1 MAKIL
6 GMGNALVDIMIKLEN
21 DQIIH
26 DFALLKGGMKLVD
39 EKFIQRLM
47 DAVNH
52 LPIEHAP
59 GGSAAN
65 TMNGVSNLGMDTG
78 FIGKVSDDHFG
89 KVMEGDMKK
98 NGIKPFLLKGIAP
111 TGLAVALV
119 SQDSERTF
127 AVNLGCAI
135 ELSPEDISTEM
146 FSGYDFFHIEGYLVQ
161 NHALLRKAVALAK
174 ENNVKV
180 SLDLASFDVVEAN
193 LGFLKEIIADYVD
206 IVFANEEEAKAFT
219 NMDPELALHEIS
231 KSSEV
236 SIVKIGEKGSLIK
249 QGDNIHTV
257 GVIEAKSIDTTGA
270 GDLYAAGFL
279 FGMANNLSLEKCGQI
294 GALLAGRVIEVL
306 GAKMGKA
313 TWEIIRKEVD
323 EIMKNY

>member
-6 GMGNALVDIMIKLEN
+6 GMGNALVDIMIKLED

-26 DFALLKGGMKLVD
+26 DFELLKGGMKLVD
-39 EKFIQRLM
+39 EKYIQRLM
-47 DAVNH
+47 DAVKH

-65 TMNGVSNLGMDTG
+65 TMNGVANLGMDTG
-78 FIGKVSDDHFG
+78 FIGKVANDQFG
-89 KVMEGDMKK
+89 KIMEGDMKH
-98 NGIKPFLLKGIAP
+98 NGIKPFLLKGVAP
-111 TGLAVALV
+111 TGLAVAMV
-119 SQDSERTF
+119 SPDSERTF

-135 ELSPEDISTEM
+135 ELSADDISSEM
-146 FSGYDFFHIEGYLVQ
+146 FAGYEFFHIEGYLVQ
-161 NHALLRKAVALAK
+161 NHELLRKAVALAK

-180 SLDLASFDVVEAN
+180 SLDLASFDVVQDN
-193 LGFLKEIIADYVD
+193 LEFLKEIIADYVD
-206 IVFANEEEAKAFT
+206 IVFANEDEAKAFT

-231 KSSEV
+231 ISSEV

-249 QGDNIHTV
+249 QGEQVHTI

-279 FGMANNLSLEKCGQI
+279 FGMAKNLPLEKCGQI
-294 GALLAGRVIEVL
+294 GSLLAGKVIEVL
-306 GAKMGKA
+306 GAKMSEA
-313 TWEIIRKEVD
+313 TWKIIRGKVD
-323 EIMKNY
+323 DIILA

>member
-6 GMGNALVDIMIKLEN
+6 GMGNALVDIMVRLEN

-26 DFALLKGGMKLVD
+26 EFKLQKGGMKLVD
-39 EKFIQRLM
+39 DGFIQPLM
-47 DAVNH
+47 DAVKH

-78 FIGKVSDDHFG
+78 FIGKVADDRFG
-89 KVMEGDMKK
+89 KVMEGDMKQ

-119 SQDSERTF
+119 SPDSERTF

-146 FSGYDFFHIEGYLVQ
+146 FAGYDFFHIEGYLVQ
-161 NHALLRKAVALAK
+161 NHELLRKAVALAK
-174 ENNVKV
+174 ENKVKV
-180 SLDLASFDVVEAN
+180 SLDLASFDVVQDN
-193 LGFLKEIIADYVD
+193 LGFLKVIIADYVD

-219 NMDPELALHEIS
+219 NMDPELALHEIA

-236 SIVKIGEKGSLIK
+236 SIVKIGNKGSLIEHAGK
-249 QGDNIHTV
+249 VHTI
-257 GVIEAKSIDTTGA
+257 GVIVANSIDTTGA

-279 FGMANNLSLEKCGQI
+279 FGMAKNLPIQKCGQI
-294 GALLAGRVIEVL
+294 GSLLAGKVIEVL
-306 GAKMGKA
+306 GAKMSEA
-313 TWEIIRKEVD
+313 TWDIIRKEVD
-323 EIMKNY
+323 KIISA

>member
-6 GMGNALVDIMIKLEN
+6 GMGNALVDIMIKLED

-26 DFALLKGGMKLVD
+26 NFELLKGGMKLVD
-39 EKFIQRLM
+39 EKYIQRLM
-47 DAVNH
+47 DAVKH

-65 TMNGVSNLGMDTG
+65 TMNGVANLGMDTG
-78 FIGKVSDDHFG
+78 FIGKVANDQFG
-89 KVMEGDMKK
+89 KIMEGDMKQ
-98 NGIKPFLLKGIAP
+98 NGIKPFLLKGVAP

-119 SQDSERTF
+119 SPDSERTF

-135 ELSPEDISTEM
+135 ELSADDISSEM
-146 FSGYDFFHIEGYLVQ
+146 FAGYEFFHIEGYLVQ
-161 NHALLRKAVALAK
+161 NHELLRKAVALAK

-180 SLDLASFDVVEAN
+180 SLDLASFDVVQDN
-193 LGFLKEIIADYVD
+193 LEFLKEIIADYVD
-206 IVFANEEEAKAFT
+206 IVFANEDEAKAFT

-231 KSSEV
+231 ISSEV

-249 QGDNIHTV
+249 QGEQVHTI

-279 FGMANNLSLEKCGQI
+279 FGMAKNLPLEKCGQI
-294 GALLAGRVIEVL
+294 GSLLAGKVIEVL
-306 GAKMGKA
+306 GAKMSEA
-313 TWEIIRKEVD
+313 TWKIIRGKVD
-323 EIMKNY
+323 EIISA

>member
-6 GMGNALVDIMIKLEN
+6 GMGNALVDIMVRLEN

-26 DFALLKGGMKLVD
+26 DFDLLKGGMKLVD

-47 DAVNH
+47 DAIGK

-78 FIGKVSDDHFG
+78 FIGEVADDNFG
-89 KVMEGDMKK
+89 KVMNADMKK
-98 NGIKPFLLKGIAP
+98 NGIKPFLLKGVAP
-111 TGLAVALV
+111 TGLAVAMV
-119 SQDSERTF
+119 SPDSERTF

-135 ELSPEDISTEM
+135 ELSPEDISSEM
-146 FSGYDFFHIEGYLVQ
+146 FAGYNFFHIEGYLVQ
-161 NHALLRKAVALAK
+161 NHELLKRAVVLAK

-180 SLDLASFDVVEAN
+180 SLDLASFDVVQDN
-193 LGFLKEIIADYVD
+193 LEFLKEIIADYVD

-219 NMDPELALHEIS
+219 GMEPELALHEIS
-231 KSSEV
+231 KTSEV
-236 SIVKIGEKGSLIK
+236 SIVKIGKKGSLIK
-249 QGDNIHTV
+249 HGENTNTI

-279 FGMANNLSLEKCGQI
+279 YGMAKELPMQKCGRI

-306 GAKMGKA
+306 GAKMSLT
-313 TWEIIRKEVD
+313 TWDIIRKEVNIIIS
-323 EIMKNY
+323 E

>member
-6 GMGNALVDIMIKLEN
+6 GMGNALVDIMVRLEN

-26 DFALLKGGMKLVD
+26 DFDLLKGGMKLVD

-47 DAVNH
+47 DAVGH
-52 LPIEHAP
+52 IPIEQAP

-78 FIGKVSDDHFG
+78 FIGKVAEDHFG
-89 KVMEGDMKK
+89 KIMNGDMKK

-111 TGLAVALV
+111 TGLAVAMV
-119 SQDSERTF
+119 SPDSERTF

-135 ELSPEDISTEM
+135 ELSPEDISSEM
-146 FSGYDFFHIEGYLVQ
+146 FVGYNYFHIEGYLVQ
-161 NHALLRKAVALAK
+161 NHELLRRAVVMAK

-180 SLDLASFDVVEAN
+180 SLDLASFDVVQDN
-193 LGFLKEIIADYVD
+193 LEFLKEIIAHYVD

-219 NMDPELALHEIS
+219 GMGPELALHEIS
-231 KSSEV
+231 KTSEV
-236 SIVKIGEKGSLIK
+236 SIVKIGKKGSLIK
-249 QGDNIHTV
+249 HGENTHTI

-279 FGMANNLSLEKCGQI
+279 YGMAKELPMQKCGEI
-294 GALLAGRVIEVL
+294 GALLAGKVIEVL
-306 GAKMGKA
+306 GAKMSVA
-313 TWEIIRKEVD
+313 TWDIIRKEVD
-323 EIMKNY
+323 KIISG

>member
-6 GMGNALVDIMIKLEN
+6 GMGNALVDIMIKLED

-26 DFALLKGGMKLVD
+26 NFELLKGGMKLVD
-39 EKFIQRLM
+39 EKYIQRLM
-47 DAVNH
+47 DAVKH

-65 TMNGVSNLGMDTG
+65 TMNGVANLGMDTG
-78 FIGKVSDDHFG
+78 FIGKVANDQFG
-89 KVMEGDMKK
+89 KIMEGDMKQ
-98 NGIKPFLLKGIAP
+98 NGIKPFLLKGVAP

-119 SQDSERTF
+119 SPDSERTF

-135 ELSPEDISTEM
+135 ELSADDISSEM
-146 FSGYDFFHIEGYLVQ
+146 FAGYEFFHIEGYLVQ
-161 NHALLRKAVALAK
+161 NHELLRKAVALAK

-180 SLDLASFDVVEAN
+180 SLDLASFDVVQDN
-193 LGFLKEIIADYVD
+193 LEFLKEIIADYVD
-206 IVFANEEEAKAFT
+206 IVFANEDEAKAFT

-249 QGDNIHTV
+249 QGEQIHTI

-279 FGMANNLSLEKCGQI
+279 FGMAKHLPLEKCGQI
-294 GALLAGRVIEVL
+294 GSLLAGKVIEVL
-306 GAKMGKA
+306 GAKMSEA
-313 TWEIIRKEVD
+313 TWKIIRGKVD
-323 EIMKNY
+323 EIISA